1 MATLKKNQVNQIL
14 FTMVD
19 ATDFATVEDSLTT
32 FVVKRFGVN
41 HGSAAANVSTL
52 SRAPSKVGSGLYR
65 LSVEATACNYD
76 YMALKITATG
86 AAAQILVYEM
96 ATYDD
101 TDQQSLITAHIS
113 DFQSRVPKEVSTKSG
128 LTAVQSDFQSRVPKE
143 VANASQLLLIK
154 SNLSDVESAVDDVY
168 SLLGSRVTK
177 EVANASQ
184 LLLVKS
190 LASDAHSAAAQAN
203 SRALVI
209 ESTLSDIDSA
219 LTSQFSDFQSR
230 VPKEVANASQL
241 LLMKSNLSDVESGV
255 DDVYSLLTAVQS
267 DFQSRVPKEVAT
279 KSGLTAVQSDF
290 QSRVPK
296 EVANASQLLLIK
308 SNLSDVESGVDDIYS
323 LLGSRVTKEVANASQ
338 LLLMKSTLSDVE
350 SGVTEARKILRN
362 KMHIDS
368 ATGAVHLYDDD
379 DSIMLSGAVTADGDS
394 TLRTRLA

>member
-41 HGSAAANVSTL
+41 HGSAAADVSTL

-143 VANASQLLLIK
+143 VANASQLLL
-154 SNLSDVESAVDDVY
+154 
-168 SLLGSRVTK
+168 
-177 EVANASQ
+177 
-184 LLLVKS
+184 VKS

-230 VPKEVANASQL
+230 VPKEAANASQL
-241 LLMKSNLSDVESGV
+241 LLVKSNLSDVESGV

-296 EVANASQLLLIK
+296 ETANASQLLLIK

-338 LLLMKSTLSDVE
+338 LLLMKSTLSDVH
-350 SGVTEARKILRN
+350 SGVTETRKIVRN
-362 KMHIDS
+362 KMNIAS
-368 ATGAVHLYDDD
+368 ATGAVKLYDDD